1 MGTASG
7 GKSSCRTKSPIRAHA
22 TVIQRYD
29 ILCHTRTIDNLSKV
43 TYYVIWWYFSMKI
56 EGIQARINPNGRIVI
71 PAVIR
76 KGMGLELGDDVLM
89 SLEDGIL
96 LIQPQKAR
104 ARRVP
109 ESRRQLVAA
118 DRVIPNEL
126 IAERRE
132 EAPPEAEDWLG

>member
-1 MGTASG
+1 
-7 GKSSCRTKSPIRAHA
+7 
-22 TVIQRYD
+22 
-29 ILCHTRTIDNLSKV
+29 
-43 TYYVIWWYFSMKI
+43 MKI
-56 EGIQARINPNGRIVI
+56 DGIQARINPNGRIVI

-96 LIQPQKAR
+96 LIQPQNAR